1 MYQKSEKL
9 ITLTPEENRIFYK
22 RVFALVLPMAL
33 QNLINVGVTTADVV
47 MLGKVGEVVLSGASL
62 AGQIQFIMT
71 LFFFGITSG
80 AAVLTA
86 QYWGKRD
93 IVSIEKILGMALR
106 ISMIVALVFTAA
118 ALIIPQHLM
127 RIFTPEEAVI
137 HEGSQY
143 LRIVA
148 FSYVFMAF
156 TSVYLNIIRSVEKV
170 LISTIIYLASLLLNI
185 TLNAIFIFGL
195 LGFPAMGIQGAALA
209 TLIARTMELVLVW
222 VYAHAVN
229 KVVRIKMIHF
239 LHFDPVLLK
248 DFLVY
253 SLPVI
258 LNEIMWGAGVS
269 ANAAIIGHLGSSAV
283 AANSIA
289 QVCRQLATVV
299 AFGLA
304 NATAILIGKLIGEL
318 KYDYAKVYARKFVK
332 LSIVFGAIGGGI
344 ILLLR
349 PFILNS
355 MNLSE
360 QSVSYLS
367 MMLIVMSYFVLGQAF
382 NTTLVVG
389 VFRSGGDTKFGLLLD
404 VATMWGCSIL
414 IGAIAAFFFKA
425 PLPIVYII
433 LMSDEIIKLPL
444 TTKRYISYKWLKNV
458 TR

>member
-1 MYQKSEKL
+1 MYQTKEKL
-9 ITLTPEENRIFYK
+9 ITLTPEENKLFYK
-22 RVFALVLPMAL
+22 RVLALVIPMAL
-33 QNLINVGVTTADVV
+33 QNLINVGVTSTDVI

-106 ISMIVALVFTAA
+106 ISMIVATVFFVL
-118 ALIIPQHLM
+118 ALFIPQYLM

-137 HEGSQY
+137 HEGIKY

-148 FSYVFMAF
+148 LSYIPMALS
-156 TSVYLNIIRSVEKV
+156 SVYLNIIRSVEKV
-170 LISTIIYLASLLLNI
+170 LVSTIVYLISLILNI
-185 TLNAIFIFGL
+185 ALNAIFIFGL
-195 LGFPAMGIQGAALA
+195 LGFPVMGIQGAALA
-209 TLIARTMELVLVW
+209 TLIARTMELIMVLI
-222 VYAHAVN
+222 YAKKVN
-229 KVVRIKMIHF
+229 KVVCIRIKHF
-239 LHFDPVLLK
+239 FNFAPLLFK

-253 SLPVI
+253 SVPVI
-258 LNEIMWGAGVS
+258 LNEIMWGVGVS
-269 ANAAIIGHLGSSAV
+269 ANAAILGHLGSSAV

-332 LSIVFGAIGGGI
+332 LSIMFGVVGGLI

-349 PFILNS
+349 PLILQS
-355 MNLSE
+355 MNLSG
-360 QSVSYLS
+360 QAASYLS
-367 MMLIVMSYFVLGQAF
+367 MMLFVMSYFVLAQAF
-382 NTTLVVG
+382 NTTLIVG

-414 IGAIAAFFFKA
+414 IGAVAAFFFKA
-425 PLPIVYII
+425 PLPVVYVI